1 MLQAMLKLL
10 YFAQLVDV
18 LGASSEEL
26 QLDVEPISVAELLV
40 QLAQRGGAW
49 QRVFGNPSGL
59 RIAVNKSFA
68 EMDTLVQG
76 SDEVAF
82 VASGRLA

>member
-1 MLQAMLKLL
+1 MLRAMPKLL

-18 LGASSEEL
+18 LGTSSEEL
-26 QLDVEPISVAELLV
+26 QLDVEPISVAELLT

-68 EMDTLVQG
+68 ELDTPVRG

-82 VASGRLA
+82 VASSQLA